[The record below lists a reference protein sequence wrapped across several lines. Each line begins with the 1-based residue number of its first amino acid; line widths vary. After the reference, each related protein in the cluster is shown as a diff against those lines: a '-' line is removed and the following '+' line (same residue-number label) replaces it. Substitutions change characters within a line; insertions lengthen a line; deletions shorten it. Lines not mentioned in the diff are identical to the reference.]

1 MANAAVKIRALLREH
16 EGEIT
21 LAQIAEKTTLKP
33 NEVSMV
39 LCYLLKQRYVTRVRI
54 KSDEIRGRKEVWSYT
69 YHRIRMSV
77 PAVKAGAIEGF
88 VNAG

>member
-21 LAQIAEKTTLKP
+21 LAQIAEKTDLKGS
-33 NEVSMV
+33 EISMV
-39 LCYLLKQRYVTRVRI
+39 MCYLLKQRYVTRVQI
-54 KSDEIRGRKEVWSYT
+54 KADKIKGRKQVWLYT

-77 PAVKAGAIEGF
+77 PSVKAGAIEGF
-88 VNAG
+88 INAG